1 MTARRSAASKSR
13 RCTARVC
20 MAVSNTRTPAR
31 PAVLAAY
38 MAMSA
43 SRSSRSGS
51 SSPPRASRTPTPAL
65 ASTSRPDTVTGLR
78 RMAAIRSPR
87 ATASPSSA
95 TSGTSTANS
104 SPPSRAARSP
114 GPRQPR
120 SRSATTRRTSSPEEW
135 PRLSLIVLKSSRSS
149 RSRAGAAGPA
159 PLEGA
164 KRLLQPPGE
173 RRPVGSPV
181 SGSTLARRATSAAS
195 SARPR
200 AKVTWARRLSR
211 ASRASSGT
219 SSESPASSAGA
230 SRPSRPAVA
239 SAATRW
245 TAAASGAASRAAPA
259 AASSRSGGCR
269 RGAPRGVGSLSRC
282 RRPPRGPPT
291 RCRPL

>member
-51 SSPPRASRTPTPAL
+51 SSPPRASRTPTLAR

-87 ATASPSSA
+87 TTASPSSA

-173 RRPVGSPV
+173 RRPVGQPGERVDAGPAGHLGGQLGPPQGQGDLGAEALQGVTGLVGDQLGVPGQLGRGVQAEQPGGGLGGHPV
-181 SGSTLARRATSAAS
+181 DGGGIGRGQQG
-195 SARPR
+195 RPGR
-200 AKVTWARRLSR
+200 GQQPERRL
-211 ASRASSGT
+211 
-219 SSESPASSAGA
+219 
-230 SRPSRPAVA
+230 
-239 SAATRW
+239 
-245 TAAASGAASRAAPA
+245 
-259 AASSRSGGCR
+259 
-269 RGAPRGVGSLSRC
+269 
-282 RRPPRGPPT
+282 
-291 RCRPL
+291 